1 MKEKAE
7 QEKEDL
13 LVPDMAMVKV
23 IIRSLGL
30 ILPLLPL
37 SRARKMLRS
46 TMSASHL

>member
-7 QEKEDL
+7 EEKEDL

-23 IIRSLGL
+23 IIRSRGL
-30 ILPLLPL
+30 IFPLLPL